1 MALQMVI
8 NAEIDSNPLRGT
20 VRMERISGTSGS
32 TSLAGTT
39 LRRKL
44 TTPSARL
51 SLPKKPAR
59 AVRKIRNGKTENTVR
74 KAMLP
79 ASGIASSANSR

>member
-1 MALQMVI
+1 MALQMVMS
-8 NAEIDSNPLRGT
+8 AEMESSPERGT

-39 LRRKL
+39 LRRKF

-51 SLPKKPAR
+51 SLPKKPAS
-59 AVRKIRNGKTENTVR
+59 AVRKIRKGNTENTVR